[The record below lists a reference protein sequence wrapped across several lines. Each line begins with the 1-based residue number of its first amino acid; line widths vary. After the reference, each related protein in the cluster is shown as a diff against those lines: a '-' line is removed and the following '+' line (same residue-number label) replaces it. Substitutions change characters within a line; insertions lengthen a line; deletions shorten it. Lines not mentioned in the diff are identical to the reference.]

1 MSSRPETDLARRR
14 LEELIS
20 FFGSNADIEVHE
32 ETGRVELDIT
42 SDATGKL
49 IGHRG
54 ETLRSLEY
62 LLSMMMKE
70 AAPGIRFNIDVA
82 GYRKARAAQLT
93 EYAQNMAAKVAETGE
108 EITLRPMNA
117 AERRIVHMA
126 LADHPDVETE
136 SQGEDPHRRTI
147 IKKR

>member
-1 MSSRPETDLARRR
+1 MSTRPEIDLAKRR

-20 FFGSNADIEVHE
+20 FFGSSADIEAHE
-32 ETGRVELDIT
+32 TDGRIELDIT

-70 AAPGIRFNIDVA
+70 TAPNTRFSIDVA
-82 GYRKARAAQLT
+82 GYRKARAHQLT
-93 EYAQNMAAKVAETGE
+93 EYAQNMAAKVVASGE

-117 AERRIVHMA
+117 AERRLVHMA
-126 LADHPDVETE
+126 LADNTEVETE
-136 SQGEDPHRRTI
+136 SRGEDPHRRTV